1 MVLAPAAPALA
12 DEAAPARP
20 ALALMGTIP
29 IYWGEADGLGELLA
43 PGDTGHWARPVLE
56 QRFRLVPLD
65 YLSADALA
73 PHDTLL
79 LAQPRALSA
88 EENVALDDWVRGGG
102 SLLLFADPMMTGESR
117 FNLGDRRRPQDVVLL
132 SPILTHWDL
141 ELVFDDSQA
150 AGLRSLGG
158 NGPQLPVNL
167 AGTWRSEN
175 EDCRLAREDVVAI
188 CRIGWGTAILVADAA
203 VLDLE
208 GPHEGAES
216 LLLGFSDI
224 MLGGTGENA
233 GTGPAEASN
242 TPENGENPSILD
254 PPPEIADS
262 AGPP

>member
-1 MVLAPAAPALA
+1 MA

-29 IYWGEADGLGELLA
+29 IYWGEADGLGELLV

-73 PHDTLL
+73 QHHTLL
-79 LAQPRALSA
+79 LAQPRALSP
-88 EENVALDDWVRGGG
+88 EENVALDGWVRGGG
-102 SLLLFADPMMTGESR
+102 SLLLFADPIMTGESR
-117 FNLGDRRRPQDVVLL
+117 FNLGDRRRPQDVALL
-132 SPILTHWDL
+132 SPILSHWGL
-141 ELVFDDSQA
+141 ELRFDEGQE
-150 AGLRSLGG
+150 AGLRFLDTG
-158 NGPQLPVNL
+158 NDLVPVNL
-167 AGTWRSEN
+167 AGHFQRTQESGCWVG
-175 EDCRLAREDVVAI
+175 REGLIATCWLGD
-188 CRIGWGTAILVADAA
+188 GLAILVADAA

-216 LLLGFSDI
+216 LLLGLSDI
-224 MLGGTGENA
+224 MLGVTGENA
-233 GTGPAEASN
+233 GTGSAEASP

-262 AGPP
+262 AGSP

>member
-1 MVLAPAAPALA
+1 MALA
-12 DEAAPARP
+12 NCW
-20 ALALMGTIP
+20 L
-29 IYWGEADGLGELLA
+29 

-88 EENVALDDWVRGGG
+88 EENVALDGWVRGGG

-117 FNLGDRRRPQDVVLL
+117 FNLGDRRRPQDVALL

-150 AGLRSLGG
+150 AGLRFLGG

-167 AGTWRSEN
+167 AGPGAARTRIAGWPEMTWWRSAASAW
-175 EDCRLAREDVVAI
+175 ARRSWLPMPPCLIWKDRTKEPQA
-188 CRIGWGTAILVADAA
+188 CFWGFRT
-203 VLDLE
+203 
-208 GPHEGAES
+208 
-216 LLLGFSDI
+216 
-224 MLGGTGENA
+224 
-233 GTGPAEASN
+233 
-242 TPENGENPSILD
+242 
-254 PPPEIADS
+254 
-262 AGPP
+262 